1 MVTIFRTGRMV
12 MFKKI
17 FQTRRD
23 FLVKAG
29 GTGLGLWLA
38 GVAPFALAGED
49 KSSARQ
55 ISPVEDLMREHGA
68 LRRVLLIYDEIG
80 RRLSADTEPPAG
92 VLTTAADIIRRFVEE
107 YHEKLEET
115 ELFPRFEK
123 AGKMVDLVKVLWL
136 QHQVGRKITAA
147 VLSLATPAAL
157 ADAASRRRLQ
167 DHLHQF
173 TRMYRPHAAR
183 EDTVLF
189 PAFPALLPQQ
199 EYQELGEK
207 FEDKEQQLFGKN
219 GFENIVSQIADL
231 EKQLG
236 INDLAQFTPKI

>member
-1 MVTIFRTGRMV
+1 
-12 MFKKI
+12 MFKSK

-29 GTGLGLWLA
+29 GASLALWLA
-38 GVAPFALAGED
+38 GSAPLALAGED
-49 KSSARQ
+49 ESPERQ

-80 RRLSADTEPPAG
+80 RRLSADAEPPAG
-92 VLTTAADIIRRFVEE
+92 VIATAADIIRRFVEE

-136 QHQVGRKITAA
+136 QHQVGRKVTAA
-147 VLSLATPAAL
+147 ILSLATPAAL
-157 ADAASRRRLQ
+157 ADAASRHRLQ

-189 PAFPALLPQQ
+189 PAFSALLPRQ
-199 EYQELGEK
+199 EYQALGEK
-207 FEDKEQQLFGKN
+207 FEDAEQKLFGHN
-219 GFENIVSQIADL
+219 GFENIVSQIVDL

-236 INDLAQFTPKI
+236 IYDLAQFTPIVNA

>member
-1 MVTIFRTGRMV
+1 

-38 GVAPFALAGED
+38 GAPPFALAGED
-49 KSSARQ
+49 KSSERQ

-92 VLTTAADIIRRFVEE
+92 VLATAADIIKRFVEE

-136 QHQVGRKITAA
+136 QHQVGRKVTAA
-147 VLSLATPAAL
+147 ILTLATPTAL
-157 ADAASRRRLQ
+157 ADTASRRRLQ
-167 DHLHQF
+167 DLLHQF

-189 PAFPALLPQQ
+189 PAFSALLPQQ
-199 EYQELGEK
+199 EYQDLGEK
-207 FEDKEQQLFGKN
+207 FENMEQKLFGKN
-219 GFENIVSQIADL
+219 GFENIVSQITDL

-236 INDLAQFTPKI
+236 IYDLSQFTPIVNA

>member
-1 MVTIFRTGRMV
+1 

-123 AGKMVDLVKVLWL
+123 AGKMVDLVKVLLL
-136 QHQVGRKITAA
+136 QHQAGRKVTAA
-147 VLSLATPAAL
+147 ILSLATPAAL

-167 DHLHQF
+167 DYLHQF
-173 TRMYRPHAAR
+173 TRMYRPHAVR

-189 PAFPALLPQQ
+189 PAFSALLPQQ
-199 EYQELGEK
+199 EYQ
-207 FEDKEQQLFGKN
+207 DWGKN
-219 GFENIVSQIADL
+219 LKTRNRNS
-231 EKQLG
+231 
-236 INDLAQFTPKI
+236 LAIMAFRISSAR